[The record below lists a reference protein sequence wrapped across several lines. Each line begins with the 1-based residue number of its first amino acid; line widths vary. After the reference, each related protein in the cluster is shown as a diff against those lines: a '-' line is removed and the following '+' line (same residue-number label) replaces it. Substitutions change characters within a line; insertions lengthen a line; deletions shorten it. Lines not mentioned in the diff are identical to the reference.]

1 MQSRFEILTAQALK
15 LTADEREAFMQL
27 LAASL
32 DQDTAE
38 DDALAAEVARRVAAL
53 ESGAAQAIPL
63 NDALASV
70 RAGLK

>member
-1 MQSRFEILTAQALK
+1 MQSQFDILTAQALK
-15 LTADEREAFMQL
+15 LTPDEREAFVQL

-32 DQDTAE
+32 EQDAAE
-38 DDALAAEVARRVAAL
+38 DEALAAEVERRAADL

-63 NDALASV
+63 ADALALV

>member
-1 MQSRFEILTAQALK
+1 MQSQFDILAAQALK
-15 LTADEREAFMQL
+15 LTPDEREAFMQL

-38 DDALAAEVARRVAAL
+38 DDALAAEVERRIAAL

-63 NDALASV
+63 HDALASV

>member
-1 MQSRFEILTAQALK
+1 MPSQFDNLTAQALK
-15 LTADEREAFMQL
+15 LTQDEREAFMQL

-32 DQDTAE
+32 DQDSAA
-38 DDALAAEVARRVAAL
+38 DDALAAEVERRVAAL

-63 NDALASV
+63 QDALASV